1 MGAMDDYQQ
10 WEESLLTTELPRWDQ
25 LPKFDLYM
33 DQVVAF
39 INTTLGKLEFEPVTA
54 SMINNYVK
62 HKVVLAPVK
71 KKYQSMQIADIL
83 VISLL
88 KQNYSLDVIHSGI
101 NQVTKRNYPKQA
113 YDHFIEMLEAGIRE
127 QQRPEMVG
135 ADQLNEKLL
144 EVAVESIITELKAK
158 KLLKLMEREKA

>member
-1 MGAMDDYQQ
+1 
-10 WEESLLTTELPRWDQ
+10 
-25 LPKFDLYM
+25 
-33 DQVVAF
+33 
-39 INTTLGKLEFEPVTA
+39 
-54 SMINNYVK
+54 
-62 HKVVLAPVK
+62 
-71 KKYQSMQIADIL
+71 MQIADIP

-144 EVAVESIITELKAK
+144 EVAVESIITGLKAK